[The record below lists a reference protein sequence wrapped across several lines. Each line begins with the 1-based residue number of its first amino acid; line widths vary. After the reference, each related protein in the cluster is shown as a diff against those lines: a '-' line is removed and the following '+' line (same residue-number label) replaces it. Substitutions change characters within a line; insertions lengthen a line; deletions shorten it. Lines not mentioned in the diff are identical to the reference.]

1 MFFFLRNSAKYD
13 VKTAKSDKFS
23 FSKRI
28 NNIIVLIV
36 FINEICFH
44 KYFCLFLHSGNKKDI
59 IRGYNDAVKR
69 NSAKN
74 GNITA
79 RYKLKKRIVLFLTGA
94 RRQRSGAD
102 LLPDR
107 T

>member
-13 VKTAKSDKFS
+13 VKTAKYDKSS

-44 KYFCLFLHSGNKKDI
+44 TDFCCLLLIRNKKDI
-59 IRGYNDAVKR
+59 NRSYNEAVKR

-74 GNITA
+74 GDTTA

-94 RRQRSGAD
+94 RRQRSGSD
-102 LLPDR
+102 LLPGR

>member
-13 VKTAKSDKFS
+13 TIAAKYDKLS

-28 NNIIVLIV
+28 NIKIVLIV

-44 KYFCLFLHSGNKKDI
+44 TDFCCLLLIRNKKDI
-59 IRGYNDAVKR
+59 NLSYNEAVKR

-74 GNITA
+74 DNTTA
-79 RYKLKKRIVLFLTGA
+79 RYKLKKRIVLF
-94 RRQRSGAD
+94 
-102 LLPDR
+102 
-107 T
+107 